1 MLGKLIKH
9 DFKASYKLM
18 FIAHAFI
25 IILSS
30 IVGGALWIQSIT
42 SNGETTGMTMSVITI
57 YVVLLY
63 VAMTAI
69 SVFATQIYVGVRF
82 YKNLFTDEGYLMH
95 TLPVSSTQLL
105 HSKLITGAAW
115 IIFNIVI
122 VGISALLIYFPLI
135 TQILNVE
142 GMFVS
147 GLETLSLPDVLG
159 NAFVSLLGMMASLFL
174 IYGCI
179 CLGQLFHK
187 NRIMAAIIAF
197 LGSKVVLGI
206 VSAILNLTF
215 LFSNNTSASA
225 FFFTYGTTTGD
236 SVYTSNTLSYS
247 NIIVSLLTIGVFY
260 FISHYIMNKKVNLV

>member
-1 MLGKLIKH
+1 MLGKLIRH
-9 DFKASYKLM
+9 EFKASYKLM

-25 IILSS
+25 MILSC
-30 IVGGALWIQSIT
+30 IIGGALWIQSIT
-42 SNGETTGMTMSVITI
+42 ATGESSFMSMGIISI

-63 VAMTAI
+63 VAMAAI
-69 SVFATQIYVGVRF
+69 SIFATQIYVALRF
-82 YKNLFTDEGYLMH
+82 YNNLFTDEGYLMH

-105 HSKLITGAAW
+105 HSKLITGATW

-135 TQILNVE
+135 TQTLNLGDV
-142 GMFVS
+142 FIN
-147 GLETLSLPDVLG
+147 GLDGLSLVDALG
-159 NAFVSLLGMMASLFL
+159 NAFVSLLGMMASLVL

-197 LGSKVVLGI
+197 LGSKLVLGI
-206 VSAILNLTF
+206 VSAILNLT
-215 LFSNNTSASA
+215 LVFSNNANVSS
-225 FFFTYGTTTGD
+225 FFFTYSTTTGD